1 MIDELNTRLQLQIPA
16 FQQTK
21 RQVLIDRLT
30 YDPGVMEAVE
40 NLAQGSGVP
49 RDVLIR
55 RVERYARE
63 IVPSFNAWAYFRI
76 GYHLARRTVQLL
88 YRVRLGYSDDDAMS
102 RIEPDASVVF
112 VMNHRSNMDYVLVA
126 YLAASRS
133 ALSYAVGEWA
143 RIWPLQTLVRSLG
156 AYFVRRDSGDPLYRQ
171 VLARY
176 VQAATAG
183 GVVQAIYPEGNLS
196 RDGSLRRPRL
206 GLINYMVSAF
216 DPDGERDLVFIPVGI
231 NYDRVLED
239 RLLVQELDPDSDPY
253 GRVHVV
259 ATLLK
264 FVVHQAGLML
274 RRRWY
279 RFGYACVN
287 FGAPISMRA
296 YVREHGVDFRAPDP
310 AARFDAV
317 ERLGGELLGAV
328 ASAIPVVPVP
338 LVATVF
344 ARRPGAAMSELE
356 VKAQVH
362 SLIEALQRRG
372 AYVHIPRGDRD
383 YEVAV
388 GTADA
393 DAAALRGRIRG
404 HLPRERERARHAAVL
419 RQLHRALPAGPGLIR
434 WACRIAAFML
444 GHRRMDS
451 RLNPL
456 EVDRDDPEIE
466 AMVAAEAL
474 DADNAGHDLRPLQ
487 PAGLRRLRRRG
498 GVDPG
503 RRPVRADRAGLEGGN
518 AATGE
523 LSQTQPLGPVADAD
537 SCRTGRR

>member
-1 MIDELNTRLQLQIPA
+1 MTATIAMPVWIAVVAAVLALWAVLYLLLIPGGRWFVRRRVNRMIDELNSRLQLQIPA

-40 NLAQGSGVP
+40 RVTQTSGVP

-55 RVERYARE
+55 RAERHARE

-76 GYHLARRTVQLL
+76 GYHLARRIVQLL
-88 YRVRLGYSDDDAMS
+88 YRVRLGYSDDEALS
-102 RIEPDASVVF
+102 SIEPDASVVF

-143 RIWPLQTLVRSLG
+143 RIWPLQTLIRSLG
-156 AYFVRRDSGDPLYRQ
+156 AYFVRRKSGDPLYRQ
-171 VLARY
+171 VLAGY
-176 VQAATAG
+176 VRAATAG

-196 RDGSLRRPRL
+196 RDGRLRRPRL
-206 GLINYMVSAF
+206 GLISYMLSAF

-239 RLLVQELDPDSDPY
+239 RLLVHELDPESDPY
-253 GRVHVV
+253 SRTHVV

-264 FVVHQAGLML
+264 FAARQAVLML

-287 FGAPISMRA
+287 FGSPVSMRA
-296 YVREHGVDFRAPDP
+296 YARRHGIDFRAMDST
-310 AARFDAV
+310 ARFDAV
-317 ERLGGELLGAV
+317 ERLGGELLDAV

-344 ARRPGAAMSELE
+344 ARRPESAMSELE
-356 VKAQVH
+356 IKAQVH
-362 SLIEALQRRG
+362 ALVEELQRRG

-383 YEVAV
+383 YEVRV
-388 GTADA
+388 
-393 DAAALRGRIRG
+393 
-404 HLPRERERARHAAVL
+404 
-419 RQLHRALPAGPGLIR
+419 
-434 WACRIAAFML
+434 
-444 GHRRMDS
+444 
-451 RLNPL
+451 
-456 EVDRDDPEIE
+456 
-466 AMVAAEAL
+466 
-474 DADNAGHDLRPLQ
+474 
-487 PAGLRRLRRRG
+487 GLRMLTLRHLVEESG
-498 GVDPG
+498 GIY
-503 RRPVRADRAGLEGGN
+503 RAGEN
-518 AATGE
+518 AQAMLRYYANSIE
-523 LSQTQPLGPVADAD
+523 HFLPDR
-537 SCRTGRR
+537 C

>member
-1 MIDELNTRLQLQIPA
+1 MTSTIAMPVWVAVAAAVLALWAVLHFLLIPGGRWFVRRRVNRMIDELNSRLQLRIPA

-30 YDPGVMEAVE
+30 CDPGVMEAVE
-40 NLAQGSGVP
+40 RIARESGVP

-55 RVERYARE
+55 RVERHARE

-76 GYHLARRTVQLL
+76 GYALARRTAQLL
-88 YRVRLGYSDDDAMS
+88 YRVRLGYSDDAALS

-156 AYFVRRDSGDPLYRQ
+156 AYFVRRNSGDPLYRH

-196 RDGSLRRPRL
+196 RDGRLRRPRL
-206 GLINYMVSAF
+206 GLVNYMVSAF
-216 DPDGERDLVFIPVGI
+216 DPDGERDLVFVPVGI

-239 RLLVQELDPDSDPY
+239 RLLVHELDPEADPY
-253 GRVHVV
+253 PRTHVV
-259 ATLLK
+259 VTLLG
-264 FVVHQAGLML
+264 FVTRQAVLLL

-287 FGAPISMRA
+287 FGAPVSMRA
-296 YVREHGVDFRAPDP
+296 YVRRRGIDFRAMDP

-317 ERLGGELLGAV
+317 EKLGDELLGAV
-328 ASAIPVVPVP
+328 ASAIPVVPVA
-338 LVATVF
+338 LVATAF
-344 ARRPGAAMSELE
+344 ARRPGRSMSELDIKAE
-356 VKAQVH
+356 VHA
-362 SLIEALQRRG
+362 LIEALLRRG

-388 GTADA
+388 G
-393 DAAALRGRIRG
+393 LRMLKLRRFVEESDGMY
-404 HLPRERERARHAAVL
+404 RA
-419 RQLHRALPAGPGLIR
+419 GEG
-434 WACRIAAFML
+434 
-444 GHRRMDS
+444 
-451 RLNPL
+451 
-456 EVDRDDPEIE
+456 
-466 AMVAAEAL
+466 AL
-474 DADNAGHDLRPLQ
+474 DMLRYYANSIEHLLQ
-487 PAGLRRLRRRG
+487 DRRRRG
-498 GVDPG
+498 PPPGPEQSTDRSSIRTARLSAGPSAG
-503 RRPVRADRAGLEGGN
+503 RRKVQGDVTTIPSSSNRSKSDRL
-518 AATGE
+518 
-523 LSQTQPLGPVADAD
+523 
-537 SCRTGRR
+537 

>member
-1 MIDELNTRLQLQIPA
+1 MPVWVAVVAAVLALWAVLYFLLIPGGRWFVRRRVNRMIDELNTRLQLQIPA

-40 NLAQGSGVP
+40 RVTQTSGVP

-55 RVERYARE
+55 RAERHARE

-76 GYHLARRTVQLL
+76 GYHLARRIVQLL
-88 YRVRLGYSDDDAMS
+88 YRVRLGYSDDEALS
-102 RIEPDASVVF
+102 SIEPDASVVF
-112 VMNHRSNMDYVLVA
+112 VMNHRSNMDYIIVA

-143 RIWPLQTLVRSLG
+143 RIWPLQTLIRSLG
-156 AYFVRRDSGDPLYRQ
+156 AYFVRRNSGDPLYRQ

-196 RDGSLRRPRL
+196 RDGRLRRPRL
-206 GLINYMVSAF
+206 GLISYMLSAF
-216 DPDGERDLVFIPVGI
+216 DPDGERDLVFVPVGI

-239 RLLVQELDPDSDPY
+239 RLLVHELDPESDPY
-253 GRVHVV
+253 PRAHVV
-259 ATLLK
+259 ATLLG
-264 FVVHQAGLML
+264 FVARQAVLML
-274 RRRWY
+274 RRRWF

-287 FGAPISMRA
+287 FGSPVSMRA
-296 YVREHGVDFRAPDP
+296 YARRHDIDFRAMDP

-317 ERLGGELLGAV
+317 ERLGGELLDAV

-344 ARRPGAAMSELE
+344 ARRPERAMSELE
-356 VKAQVH
+356 IKAQVH
-362 SLIEALQRRG
+362 SLVEELQRHG

-388 GTADA
+388 G
-393 DAAALRGRIRG
+393 LRMLTLRHFVEESDGIY
-404 HLPRERERARHAAVL
+404 RANEHAWDML
-419 RQLHRALPAGPGLIR
+419 RYYANSIEHFLQ
-434 WACRIAAFML
+434 
-444 GHRRMDS
+444 
-451 RLNPL
+451 
-456 EVDRDDPEIE
+456 DR
-466 AMVAAEAL
+466 
-474 DADNAGHDLRPLQ
+474 
-487 PAGLRRLRRRG
+487 
-498 GVDPG
+498 
-503 RRPVRADRAGLEGGN
+503 
-518 AATGE
+518 
-523 LSQTQPLGPVADAD
+523 
-537 SCRTGRR
+537 C

>member
-1 MIDELNTRLQLQIPA
+1 MTATIAVPVWVAVVAAVLALWAVLYLLLIPGGRWFVRRRVNRMIDELNSRLQLRIPA
-16 FQQTK
+16 FQQTR

-40 NLAQGSGVP
+40 RVTQDSGVP

-55 RVERYARE
+55 RVERHARE

-76 GYHLARRTVQLL
+76 GYHLARRIVQLL
-88 YRVRLGYSDDDAMS
+88 YRVRLGYSDDEALS
-102 RIEPDASVVF
+102 SIEPDASVVF

-143 RIWPLQTLVRSLG
+143 RIWPLQTLIRSLG
-156 AYFVRRDSGDPLYRQ
+156 AYFVRRNSGDPLYRQ

-196 RDGSLRRPRL
+196 RDGRLRRPRL
-206 GLINYMVSAF
+206 GLISYMLSAF
-216 DPDGERDLVFIPVGI
+216 EPDGERDLVFIPVGI

-239 RLLVQELDPDSDPY
+239 RLLVHELDPESDPY
-253 GRVHVV
+253 PRTHVV
-259 ATLLK
+259 ATLLG
-264 FVVHQAGLML
+264 FVARQAVLML
-274 RRRWY
+274 RRRWF

-287 FGAPISMRA
+287 FGSPVSMRA
-296 YVREHGVDFRAPDP
+296 YARRHGIDFRAMDP

-317 ERLGGELLGAV
+317 ERLGGELLDAV

-344 ARRPGAAMSELE
+344 ARRPERAMSELE
-356 VKAQVH
+356 IKAQVH
-362 SLIEALQRRG
+362 SLVEELQRHG

-388 GTADA
+388 G
-393 DAAALRGRIRG
+393 LRMLTLRHFVEESDGIY
-404 HLPRERERARHAAVL
+404 RANEHAWDML
-419 RQLHRALPAGPGLIR
+419 RYYANSIEHFLQ
-434 WACRIAAFML
+434 
-444 GHRRMDS
+444 
-451 RLNPL
+451 
-456 EVDRDDPEIE
+456 DR
-466 AMVAAEAL
+466 
-474 DADNAGHDLRPLQ
+474 
-487 PAGLRRLRRRG
+487 
-498 GVDPG
+498 
-503 RRPVRADRAGLEGGN
+503 
-518 AATGE
+518 
-523 LSQTQPLGPVADAD
+523 
-537 SCRTGRR
+537 C